1 VSSLSPELLYD
12 IPAACACTNLIYARY
27 GFRHG
32 AGGRLSASPRLPSLR
47 AKQTV
52 AMNTFV
58 IESYHIALYIGMK

>member
-1 VSSLSPELLYD
+1 MLLMTSLVPKKSTHVTAL
-12 IPAACACTNLIYARY
+12 
-27 GFRHG
+27 RHG

-58 IESYHIALYIGMK
+58 TESYYIALYIGMK